1 MIFNAYNTLIYSL
14 HIVKEVVSDIDT
26 VSKNNFHHYLFAKFF
41 LLNIVNIHF
50 FLKLY
55 FKMNLL
61 KWLSY
66 FQTQL
71 KRIYL

>member
-14 HIVKEVVSDIDT
+14 YIVKEVVSDIDT
-26 VSKNNFHHYLFAKFF
+26 VSKNNFHHYLFAKIF
-41 LLNIVNIHF
+41 IKYIQYIF

-61 KWLSY
+61 KSLSY